1 MTTNLDHHYTWDILD
16 SSKLTTYMDCPR
28 RYFFEYVLS
37 WRSDAPNNHLVF
49 GTAYHDAMEH
59 LMLNGYED
67 ESVMAAFDKF
77 LASYREFFPATSD
90 ELYAPKDPDRCLA
103 ALGLY
108 AERYQRDLTDFETLY
123 TEIAG
128 TVPINDDQRL
138 HFRLD
143 SICRDDQG
151 RIFSLEHKTGSRIS
165 RFWTDQWPMAV
176 AVGTY
181 THVMNCLYDPKTV
194 WGVKINGTFF
204 KKRSIEFLRVPIRKT
219 LGHMKQWIWNVA
231 WWADQIRWQFDLL
244 ERCGA
249 DDQVLMAFPQQP
261 GSCTKYFGCPYHDF
275 CLTWPNPLQHC
286 DEPPLGYAVERWD
299 PSERE
304 ATHTMEL
311 K

>member
-1 MTTNLDHHYTWDILD
+1 MNKLEYHKTWDILD

-28 RYFFEYVLS
+28 RFFFEYVLS

-49 GTAYHDAMEH
+49 GTAFHESMEH
-59 LMLNGYED
+59 MLLHGYED
-67 ESVMAAFDKF
+67 QSVFDAYDKF
-77 LASYREFFPATSD
+77 LVEYRTHFPDDSD
-90 ELYAPKDPDRCLA
+90 ELYSPKTPMNCLK

-108 AERYQRDLTDFETLY
+108 AELYRHDNFETLY

-128 TVPINDDQRL
+128 TVPINNDQVL

-143 SICRDDQG
+143 SICKDSDGQ
-151 RIFSLEHKTGSRIS
+151 IFSLEHKTASNFS
-165 RFWTDQWPMAV
+165 RFWTDQWPLAV

-194 WGVKINGTFF
+194 WGVRINGTAFQKSQIKF
-204 KKRSIEFLRVPIRKT
+204 MRVPVRKT
-219 LGHMKQWIWNVA
+219 LEHMKMWLWNVA
-231 WWADQIRWQFDLL
+231 WWADQIRWQMDLL
-244 ERCGA
+244 ASASEN
-249 DDQVLMAFPQQP
+249 DQVLTAFPQQP

-275 CLTWPNPLQHC
+275 CMAWSNPLQHV
-286 DEPPLGYAVERWD
+286 DEIPPGYIVERWD

-304 ATHTMEL
+304 ATTTMEL